1 MMKKSTRRNSAVEI
15 LHKRYIGDDEI
26 RKASLQAERINAD
39 VAQKIYD
46 IRKEAGLSQKA
57 LAELVD
63 TTQSVISRLEDADY
77 DGHSL
82 SMLSRIAKALGREVM
97 VEIPIMEP
105 PDKTSSNVDRSM
117 VRFAFREVVR
127 GLRLKKGLTVDKF
140 AKKVQIDK
148 EEILAMERDSHY
160 LPPPLTLFKVSKF
173 YNISQRKLAVLAGA
187 IKDIPLSIREE
198 ASRFAAQSESF
209 SRLTDEEKQI
219 LDKFVAFLRE
229 ESK

>member
-1 MMKKSTRRNSAVEI
+1 MKESTRKNSAVEI

-39 VAQKIYD
+39 VAQMIYD

-57 LAELVD
+57 LADLVD

-77 DGHSL
+77 EGHSL
-82 SMLSRIAKALGREVM
+82 SMLSRIAKALGRNINITM
-97 VEIPIMEP
+97 LANK
-105 PDKTSSNVDRSM
+105 DLDQTSSDAERNTI
-117 VRFAFREVVR
+117 RFAFREVIK
-127 GLRLKKGLTVDKF
+127 GLRLKKRLTIDQF
-140 AKKVQIDK
+140 ARKVQIDK
-148 EEILAMERDSHY
+148 EEVLAMERDPNH
-160 LPPPLTLFKVSKF
+160 LPSPLALFKLSNF
-173 YNISQRKLAVLAGA
+173 YQIPHNKLAVLAGA
-187 IKDIPLSIREE
+187 INTIPAAFKEE

-209 SRLTDEEKQI
+209 SKLTEEEKRT

>member
-1 MMKKSTRRNSAVEI
+1 MKKGTRKNSAVEI
-15 LHKRYIGDDEI
+15 LHQRYIGDNET
-26 RKASLQAERINAD
+26 RKASVQAERINAE
-39 VAQKIYD
+39 VAQKIYE

-57 LAELVD
+57 LADLVE

-77 DGHSL
+77 EGHSL
-82 SMLSRIAKALGREVM
+82 SMLSRIAKVLDRD
-97 VEIPIMEP
+97 IMIAMPSKET
-105 PDKTSSNVDRSM
+105 PDKGFSNADRNM
-117 VRFAFREVVR
+117 IRFAFREVVR
-127 GLRLKKGLTVDKF
+127 GLRLKKGLTVDQF

-148 EEILAMERDSHY
+148 EEILAMERDSNY
-160 LPPPLTLFKVSKF
+160 LPPPLTLFKLSGF
-173 YNISQRKLAVLAGA
+173 YKISQRKLAVLAGA
-187 IKDIPLSIREE
+187 IKDMPRAFREE